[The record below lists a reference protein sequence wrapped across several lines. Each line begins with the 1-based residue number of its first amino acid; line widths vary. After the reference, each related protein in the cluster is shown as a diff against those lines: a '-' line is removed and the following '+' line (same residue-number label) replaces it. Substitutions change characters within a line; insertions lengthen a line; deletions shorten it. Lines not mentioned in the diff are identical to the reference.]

1 LLPFG
6 TGTARSTC
14 AAKTRRAGFV
24 AVAIARQGRCFLS
37 EPGRPARPAQP
48 DAARRSCCGR
58 RHSPGAYTM
67 ALASLNLWQNTE
79 QLNCTSREVKGKI
92 TNRPSHELEAI
103 GLWLISFALV
113 AVLSQLLF
121 SLYYFNWELFSKVI
135 YKSLVSS
142 LVCVLIVL
150 AVLAFDQPKKHLL
163 KYILFFAITITS
175 ALGLTKTLTGSHA
188 QSDTIF
194 LYGFSFYTASIAY
207 LLHSKQLSAKS
218 IATCSNPLLLITGPI
233 ATCFGSMHHYSFKK
247 RFKYFFP
254 YILVGLFLH
263 QAIATPLTKAFH
275 LIALTDMISSCAYA
289 VIFELF
295 VYANFCGLSLMIY
308 GVCGIIGVRIP
319 LNFRQPFSSTNIVE
333 YWRGWHTSLSTVL
346 KSLFYTP
353 TKRSLGTFPAIFVV
367 YLASAMWH
375 GVTINFVLWGV
386 FHASV
391 FILTIVFLRK
401 AAFLPSFVLM
411 IAGVLIGRALFA
423 DSDFPRLLEKLSFKY
438 DGFVV
443 LTKLAELPNTS
454 KLALLL
460 GIFFIVA
467 EMVFQKC
474 KYFKKRNYKFYRIPI
489 IQLILLVSTLGTICD
504 DSGLDYAVYGQ
515 R

>member
-1 LLPFG
+1 MTL
-6 TGTARSTC
+6 
-14 AAKTRRAGFV
+14 AA
-24 AVAIARQGRCFLS
+24 
-37 EPGRPARPAQP
+37 
-48 DAARRSCCGR
+48 
-58 RHSPGAYTM
+58 
-67 ALASLNLWQNTE
+67 LNLWQHTE
-79 QLNCTSREVKGKI
+79 QLNCTSTEVKGNI
-92 TNRPSHELEAI
+92 TNRSPHELEAI
-103 GLWLISFALV
+103 GLWLISFVLV
-113 AVLSQLLF
+113 AVLSHLLF
-121 SLYYFNWELFSKVI
+121 SLYYFSWELNSKII
-135 YKSLVSS
+135 YRSAVSLFF
-142 LVCVLIVL
+142 CVLITL
-150 AVLAFDQPKKHLL
+150 AALALDQSKKDLF
-163 KYILFFAITITS
+163 KYVLFFAITITS

-188 QSDTIF
+188 ESDNIL
-194 LYGFSFYTASIAY
+194 LYGLSFYTASIAY
-207 LLHSKQLSAKS
+207 LLHSKQLSARS

-233 ATCFGSMHHYSFKK
+233 ATCFGSIHHYSFKK

-263 QAIATPLTKAFH
+263 QAIATPLTRAFH
-275 LIALTDMISSCAYA
+275 LITLTDMISSCAFA

-319 LNFRQPFSSTNIVE
+319 LNFRQPFSSTNIAE

-353 TKRSLGTFPAIFVV
+353 TKRCLGTFPAIFVV

-375 GVTINFVLWGV
+375 GVTINFVLWGL

-411 IAGVLIGRALFA
+411 VAGVLIGRALFA
-423 DSDFPRLLEKLSFKY
+423 DSDFDRLLEKLSFKY
-438 DGFVV
+438 DGFDVV
-443 LTKLAELPNTS
+443 LTNLAALPNTS
-454 KLALLL
+454 KLALLI
-460 GIFFIVA
+460 GIFFIVT

-474 KYFKKRNYKFYRIPI
+474 KHFNKRNYKFYRLPI
-489 IQLILLVSTLGTICD
+489 IQLILLLIALVTICD
-504 DSGLDYAVYGQ
+504 VSGVDYAVYGQ